1 MQLDNGGVRNGRSS
15 RAASVWATS
24 QAALAFARGPLPLGP
39 RALRPVPDRTPRMLW
54 RDPAP
59 GEPTRGPLTV
69 RYQDDEGGTGV
80 DPARVRLSVA
90 GRDVT
95 ARAHVTPF
103 ALRLPA
109 AELAPGAA
117 VRLAL
122 QDRAGH
128 ASAVG
133 WRLARSR

>member
-1 MQLDNGGVRNGRSS
+1 
-15 RAASVWATS
+15 
-24 QAALAFARGPLPLGP
+24 
-39 RALRPVPDRTPRMLW
+39 MLW